1 MQAKKI
7 KTFISRSFK
16 FEIKRKIN
24 TTLSLIKSFYFWKW
38 RRNSFFTN
46 ETGKIA
52 VLFFGSSRNKWPL
65 MAVLGLTPNDNKVDI
80 SKAKNKVLVTDF
92 PMPNTL
98 CVPATLATIAPLNR
112 SVDDIL
118 ATYGRSLRRSIVGQR
133 ADYRYETVNDLDKI
147 VATEAELLKPYA
159 NARHENAHHLGLDTI
174 INLVTSE
181 YGRLDLLYS
190 GEEIVGC
197 HLGNSYERRG
207 KKYWHVNRFGY
218 PASIFSDYKRWGE
231 VNSMNLHLALETA
244 IQEGYDYCDYGTS
257 VARPGAGLIEWKRR
271 RKGFLAEDYGIYF
284 YVKLPKRGVA
294 QFFWDSPLF
303 AIEDHKVTLHLGIP
317 HGKTDDDVMAR
328 YNEMGYGGLYKV
340 YLYSNVT
347 LNETLVQSVR
357 DLYEDQKTSPEII
370 SNLVD

>member
-7 KTFISRSFK
+7 KTSISRSFK

-38 RRNSFFTN
+38 QKNVFFAN
-46 ETGKIA
+46 ETGEAA
-52 VLFFGSSRNKWPL
+52 VLFFGNSRNKWPL
-65 MAVLGLTPNDNKVDI
+65 MALLGLTPNDNKVEC
-80 SKAKNKVLVTDF
+80 SAVKNKLFITDF

-98 CVPATLATIAPLNR
+98 CVPATLATMVSLDQ

-118 ATYGRSLRRSIVGQR
+118 ASYSRSLRRSIVGQR

-147 VATEAELLKPYA
+147 VVTETELLKPYA
-159 NARHENAHHLGLDTI
+159 NARHENAHHLGLETI
-174 INLVTSE
+174 INLATSE

-190 GEEIVGC
+190 EEEIVGC

-218 PASIFSDYKRWGE
+218 PPSVFSDYKRWGE
-231 VNSMNLHLALETA
+231 VNSMNLHLALEAA

-257 VARPGAGLIEWKRR
+257 LARPGAGLIEWKRR

-284 YVKLPKRGVA
+284 YLKLPKIGAA
-294 QFFWDSPLF
+294 QFFWNSPLF
-303 AIEDHKVTLHLGIP
+303 AIEDHKITLHLGVP
-317 HGKTDDDVMAR
+317 REKTDEEVMAR

-340 YLYSNVT
+340 YLHSNST
-347 LNETLVQSVR
+347 LNETLLQSIR
-357 DLYEDQKTSPEII
+357 NLYVDQKTLPEII